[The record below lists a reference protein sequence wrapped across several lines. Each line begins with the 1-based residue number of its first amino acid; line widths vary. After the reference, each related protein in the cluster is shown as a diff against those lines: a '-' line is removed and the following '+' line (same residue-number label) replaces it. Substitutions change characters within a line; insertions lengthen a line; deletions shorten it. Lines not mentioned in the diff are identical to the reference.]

1 VKRKET
7 FLRLL
12 SKHNIICLNKEK
24 IKELH
29 LAIFHTHKG
38 KKKTNKYAVKLI
50 IIIIIIIIINN
61 TKI

>member
-38 KKKTNKYAVKLI
+38 KKNKTNKYAVKLI
-50 IIIIIIIIINN
+50 IIIIIIN

>member
-1 VKRKET
+1 MKRKET

-29 LAIFHTHKG
+29 LAIFHMHKG
-38 KKKTNKYAVKLI
+38 KKNKTNKYAVKLI
-50 IIIIIIIIINN
+50 IIIIIIN